1 VICKIELKV
10 DKNLQMTVLIISKI
24 NIVEFEKLLRWET
37 ERVYM
42 YIVHL
47 DLNTLE
53 KVSLHFSSYSFVI
66 RVNLLHP

>member
-1 VICKIELKV
+1 
-10 DKNLQMTVLIISKI
+10 MTVLIISKI

-53 KVSLHFSSYSFVI
+53 KVSLNFSSYSFVI